1 MSKTLTTK
9 ATLCLSALLLSLPTV
24 VKAADDAPAGRIKVD
39 ATPYYLDSAAA
50 KGDGDIVKFRLYTSP
65 DAGDP
70 GTESSLNCIS
80 REFSART
87 GDQWSAP
94 YKILP
99 GESLY
104 PVGKKLC
111 DWDAKGLL
119 KKYLF

>member
-1 MSKTLTTK
+1 MFKTRTTK
-9 ATLCLSALLLSLPTV
+9 AELCLTTLLLTLSTV
-24 VKAADDAPAGRIKVD
+24 ANAADDVPVGRVKVD
-39 ATPYYLDSAAA
+39 ATPYYLDAAAA
-50 KGDGDIVKFRLYTSP
+50 KGDGDIVRFRLYTSP
-65 DAGDP
+65 DTGDA
-70 GTESSLNCIS
+70 GTESSLNCNS
-80 REFSART
+80 REFSAKT

-104 PVGKKLC
+104 PVGKRLC